1 MHLRL
6 RRHAWLA
13 LLAMLGLV
21 CAPAISRALA
31 AGQAQ
36 AQAGGWPAWMQICRH
51 GSVVEASVVAP
62 EPGGQP
68 GAALPVLD
76 ACGLCGLAAQL
87 SPPPASLAAPPSQAH
102 AGADLAAPAAAP
114 PRWLAWSPGRPRGP
128 PAVA

>member
-21 CAPAISRALA
+21 CAPGISRALA
-31 AGQAQ
+31 AAQ
-36 AQAGGWPAWMQICRH
+36 SQAGGWPAWMQICRH

-62 EPGGQP
+62 EPGGQA

-76 ACGLCGLAAQL
+76 ACGLCGLATQL
-87 SPPPASLAAPPSQAH
+87 PPPPVPLALPLPEAHARADSRAAPVAPS
-102 AGADLAAPAAAP
+102 
-114 PRWLAWSPGRPRGP
+114 PRAQAWSPGRPRGP